1 MKIVLI
7 GGAGGIGSSVAF
19 NLLRTQ
25 TPYDIVVVDN
35 RDNMIT
41 SHVMDLQDALSL
53 GGARSIRGGTASDAL
68 DADIVVVSAAV
79 PLRLNTSRDVFLHDN
94 ASLLAGIVDPLVAS
108 GWSGVFI
115 LMTNPVDPLLTWLS
129 RRTGWSRNHL
139 LGYTLNDT
147 QRFRTGIAVALGI
160 APQTV
165 TGVVVGEHGAGQVPV
180 WSSVRVNGKPVTLT
194 SAQRDIVLDYID
206 NWYIRHVAL
215 DSARTSTWSSGLGG
229 ALMVEAVVHGTEDP
243 FPASVILEG
252 SYGVMGISSSTPCI
266 LGPTGLVRVLEEPLE
281 SEELAKFAGVARKI
295 GELADS
301 ITV

>member
-1 MKIVLI
+1 MKIVLL

-25 TPYDIVVVDN
+25 TSYDIVVVDN
-35 RDNMIT
+35 RENMIT

-53 GGARSIRGGTASDAL
+53 GGARSIRGGGASDAL

-94 ASLLAGIVDPLVAS
+94 ASLLAGIIDPLVAS

-165 TGVVVGEHGAGQVPV
+165 TGVVVGEHGAGQIPV
-180 WSSVRVNGKPVTLT
+180 WSSVRVNGKPATLT
-194 SAQRDIVLDYID
+194 TAQRERVLDYID

-266 LGPTGLVRVLEEPLE
+266 LGPTGLVRVL
-281 SEELAKFAGVARKI
+281 
-295 GELADS
+295 
-301 ITV
+301 